1 MPDAVAQA
9 ALTKVRWRLIPF
21 LFLLYIV
28 AYLDRVNVGFAA
40 IDMNRDLGF
49 SAAVYGLGSGIFF
62 LSYTLLEVPSNL
74 MLARFGAR
82 VWIARIMLTWGVL
95 SSAMIFVDSAA
106 SFYVLRFLLGAAEAG
121 FFPGIILYLTQ
132 WFPQQERARAVGAVH
147 DRDGDG
153 RRGRRAALERAAAA
167 GRHVGAAGLAMAVP
181 D

>member
-1 MPDAVAQA
+1 MPDAVAKA

-62 LSYTLLEVPSNL
+62 LSYTLFEVPSNL

-82 VWIARIMLTWGVL
+82 VWIARIMLTWGLL
-95 SSAMIFVDSAA
+95 SSAMIFVNGAA
-106 SFYVLRFLLGAAEAG
+106 SFYVLRFPLGAAEAG
-121 FFPGIILYLTQ
+121 FFPGVILYLTQ
-132 WFPQQERARAVGAVH
+132 CSTAGAH
-147 DRDGDG
+147 G
-153 RRGRRAALERAAAA
+153 RSACS
-167 GRHVGAAGLAMAVP
+167 
-181 D
+181 